1 MGHEFVAARD
11 DAPERVIIVR
21 PILPDKRA
29 STETAASLKEAISLA
44 EGIGLQVIFARET
57 QIPKPK
63 AATLVGEGLISEI
76 KQEAVLKRAS
86 LVIFDAALSPAQQRN
101 LERALEKKVLDR
113 TGLIL
118 EVFGARARTRE
129 GVLQVSLA
137 ALSYQR
143 TRLVRSWTHLER
155 QRGGAGFTGG
165 PGERQIE
172 LDRRQIDNQI
182 DRIKSQLEDVRRTR
196 TQHRN
201 NRQRSNSATVA
212 LVGYTNVGKSTLF
225 NFLTGAGVLSADQL
239 FATLDPTM
247 RGVVLPSGSKI
258 ILSDT
263 VGFIAELP
271 TQLVEAFRA
280 TLEEVLEADLILHV
294 HDLADPEHII
304 QAEDVKM
311 VLAELGIDRGSKKI
325 IDVYNKVDIANAK
338 DIDSVQPAI
347 NSGQA
352 IAVSAVTGEGA
363 EVLLSFID
371 EALAANGSEVVVR
384 ISCAAGDALAYL
396 YRTAFSISSESDGE
410 DVIVRAK
417 LAKSDLARFVKQWS
431 GTAIIEAAR
440 SPN

>member
-1 MGHEFVAARD
+1 
-11 DAPERVIIVR
+11 
-21 PILPDKRA
+21 
-29 STETAASLKEAISLA
+29 
-44 EGIGLQVIFARET
+44 
-57 QIPKPK
+57 
-63 AATLVGEGLISEI
+63 
-76 KQEAVLKRAS
+76 
-86 LVIFDAALSPAQQRN
+86 
-101 LERALEKKVLDR
+101 
-113 TGLIL
+113 
-118 EVFGARARTRE
+118 
-129 GVLQVSLA
+129 
-137 ALSYQR
+137 
-143 TRLVRSWTHLER
+143 
-155 QRGGAGFTGG
+155 
-165 PGERQIE
+165 
-172 LDRRQIDNQI
+172 
-182 DRIKSQLEDVRRTR
+182 
-196 TQHRN
+196 
-201 NRQRSNSATVA
+201 

-325 IDVYNKVDIANAK
+325 IDVYNKVDIANVK
-338 DIDSVQPAI
+338 DIDLVQPAI

-363 EVLLSFID
+363 EVLLSSID